1 MDEIRLTRAELMA
14 ASIGQEY
21 IARRAMVRGDRTIA
35 EGTRWRTD
43 GPNDE
48 LEHRGEWLIVWLDS
62 NGEMSGWPISLRP
75 DELRNLY
82 LWTRLK

>member
-1 MDEIRLTRAELMA
+1 MV
-14 ASIGQEY
+14 GQDY
-21 IARRAMVRGDRTIA
+21 IARSDMGRGGRKIT

-48 LEHRGEWLIVWLDS
+48 LEHRGEWLIVWVDS
-62 NGEMSGWPISLRP
+62 NGEMSGWPISVRL
-75 DELRNLY
+75 DELRNPY